1 MKIEKMT
8 FILDTYFRDNKY
20 FITKHHLDSFNTF
33 VEVTIC
39 KVIASM
45 NPFVIPKYDNA
56 SGRLKHEIKV
66 TIDDPTFTPNG
77 MLPNECR
84 IKNKSYLAEGK
95 ANIKIEITDHIQ
107 GKVYPVVILKDV
119 FLFHLPIMLHSNVCY
134 LNKKSQE
141 ELREMGECIYD
152 QGGYFV
158 IDGKEKVIVAQE
170 RNINN
175 KIFVEEARDVEKY
188 KYQAFMRCT
197 SETDSVFPKTLWL
210 YVTIKD
216 CIHVKVPHINTSIP
230 VFILF
235 RALGI
240 ESDKLIL
247 EYLNIE
253 KDQYDLLRPSI
264 IEAGKAGVFGQK
276 AALNYLKAFTDFGT
290 VENVMYIFFQDFF
303 PNVDGDL
310 LDKARMLG
318 HTVKE
323 ILLVSSGSKQVSDRD
338 NYISKRVGTSGF
350 LMGDIFKDFYNNF
363 RVETMKKIDN
373 KYEFSTNLGSGLG
386 NMINENNKKEIFNAS
401 ELFVNGL
408 VKSLKG
414 NWGMSGD
421 ASKQGI
427 VQDINRISYMSFISH
442 LRRVNAPMDTSIK
455 IRGPHQLETSQYGMM
470 CPCESPDGA
479 SIGLLKNMAIL
490 CHISSG
496 VSHEVILKAL
506 EAARFKMTPFAKID
520 NELMRSPVAI
530 RLLINNNW
538 IGMVYDPLAIVK
550 YIRLLRRN
558 GFINVLISV
567 SWNILERY
575 INILTESGRCC
586 RPLLIVGK
594 TVPSTGRVS
603 WNELVVG
610 PSGPEDLHHNKFINP
625 FDGGD
630 REGASFEAVMKRLE
644 EGGGCIEYIDVEET
658 NTLLIAM
665 DKDSVRKE
673 TTHIELHP
681 STIFSVY
688 SSTIPLPNHNQAPRN
703 IFSGAQG
710 KQAIGVYATNFNN
723 RIDTMCYLLHYPQRS
738 LVATKY
744 ADYIHSNKLPN
755 GENLIVAIMTYTGYN
770 QEDSIIVNEASIA
783 RGMFNITYFKSYL
796 SEETKDKNV
805 HITFENPNALK
816 LSKDV
821 SLTRF
826 ADYSKIDENGMPI
839 LESYIEED
847 DCIVGKCM
855 KNITVT
861 AEGNPNQDIF
871 VKKSESVS
879 YSSKCEIADK
889 TTMGFVDKVLV
900 TENAAGEKK
909 AKIRLRKV
917 RIPELGDKMA
927 CYSSDTEVLTMGGW
941 KLWPDLTMDDF
952 VATLDIRNKLVYSKP
967 TDIFSYDFN
976 GELYH
981 ICNSFVDLLV
991 TGNHRMWVAPEGE
1004 GEGDETDFGFVLAS
1018 DMRNENKY
1026 MFNKRVV
1033 GFDQAQLLSR
1043 MGRINKEWLILLG
1056 DIFRNGILDEARA
1069 TITLGDNVYTRE
1081 NLGIFEF
1088 ALEMLTGSFPEFIW
1102 YLSPDLALVLFNA
1115 IFGKDVILHQCE
1127 CNINELQKLAL
1138 HAGQSVTVRGAT
1150 ISKDLDPY
1158 VKYTHQVIKRPVKG
1172 GKVYCCEVPSGIVFV
1187 RRNGKAV
1194 FCGNS
1199 RHGQKGVIGAVL
1211 PSEMMP
1217 FTKDGLV
1224 PDIIVNPHAFPT
1236 RMTIGHLI
1244 ECILAKAGAASGF
1257 YPDGTSFENQDYLSM
1272 SESLEAKGF
1281 NKSGDELM
1289 YNGVTGEQMNC
1300 EIFIGPTYYYRLK
1313 HMVSDKINSRHSGA
1327 KVSMTQQPTKG
1338 RNNGGGLRIGEMET
1352 NVLISYGFSAFTK
1365 ESMMERSDSYNV
1377 AISKQSG
1384 LIIPTNEKKKIMPIE
1399 GVSRVAIP
1407 FACKQLVHELETMSI
1422 GTSFKT
1428 NTNEEYENDHDMH
1441 DLDGDDLESFE

>member
-1 MKIEKMT
+1 MT
-8 FILDTYFRDNKY
+8 SILDTYFKDNKY
-20 FITKHHLDSFNTF
+20 FITKHHLDSFNAF
-33 VEVTIC
+33 VEVTIG

-45 NPFVIPKYDNA
+45 NPFVIPKYD
-56 SGRLKHEIKV
+56 STGRLKHEIKV
-66 TIDDPTFTPNG
+66 IIEEPKFTPDG

-107 GKVYPVVILKDV
+107 NKVYPIVILKEV
-119 FLFHLPIMLHSNVCY
+119 FLFYLPIMLHSNVCY
-134 LNKKSQE
+134 LNNKNQE
-141 ELREMGECIYD
+141 DLREMGECIYD
-152 QGGYFV
+152 QGGYFI

-175 KIFVEEARDVEKY
+175 KLFVEEARDVEKY

-210 YVTIKD
+210 YVTLKN

-240 ESDKLIL
+240 ENDKHIL
-247 EYLNIE
+247 EYLNIQE
-253 KDQYDLLRPSI
+253 DQYELLRPSI

-276 AALNYLKAFTDFGT
+276 VALNYLKTFTDFGT
-290 VENVMYIFFQDFF
+290 IENVMYIFFQDFF

-310 LDKARMLG
+310 LNKARMLG

-323 ILLVSSGSKQVSDRD
+323 ILLVSSGFKQVSDRD
-338 NYISKRVGTSGF
+338 NYISKRVGTSGY

-401 ELFVNGL
+401 ELFINGL

-421 ASKQGI
+421 SSKQGI

-455 IRGPHQLETSQYGMM
+455 IRQPHQLETSQYGMM

-496 VSHEVILKAL
+496 VSYNVVLKAL
-506 EAARFKMTPFAKID
+506 ETAQFKMTLFPEID
-520 NELMRSPVAI
+520 NDLMKSPDAI

-538 IGMVYDPLAIVK
+538 IAMVYDPLTIVK

-558 GFINVLISV
+558 GLINVFISI

-594 TVPSTGRVS
+594 NVPVSAS
-603 WNELVVG
+603 WNELLIGDTVQ
-610 PSGPEDLHHNKFINP
+610 SDLDHKTFIDPFEKFGSKDLSTILKK
-625 FDGGD
+625 
-630 REGASFEAVMKRLE
+630 ME
-644 EGGGCIEYIDVEET
+644 EKGGCIEYIDVEET
-658 NTLLIAM
+658 NTILIAM
-665 DKDSVRKE
+665 DTNSVQKE

-688 SSTIPLPNHNQAPRN
+688 TATIPLPNHNQAPRN

-744 ADYIHSNKLPN
+744 ADFIHSNKLPN

-770 QEDSIIVNEASIA
+770 QEDSIIVNEASIQ

-821 SLTRF
+821 TLTRF

-855 KNITVT
+855 KNITIT
-861 AEGNPNQDIF
+861 SEGNPNQDIF

-889 TTMGFVDKVLV
+889 TTSGFVDRVFV
-900 TENAAGEKK
+900 TENSAGEKK

-917 RIPELGDKMA
+917 RVPELGDKMA
-927 CYSSDTEVLTMGGW
+927 CYSSDTEVLTASGW
-941 KLWPDLTMDDF
+941 KFWPDLTKNDS
-952 VATLDIRNKLVYSKP
+952 VATLIQGDKLAYSKP
-967 TDIFSYDFN
+967 TEIFSYDFT
-976 GELYH
+976 GELNH
-981 ICNSFVDLLV
+981 ICNSFIDLLV
-991 TGNHRMWVAPEGE
+991 TDNHNMWVANK
-1004 GEGDETDFGFVLAS
+1004 DELFKFVKAS
-1018 DMRNENKY
+1018 DLENDMY
-1026 MFNKRVV
+1026 LFNKRVKGYSSNIV
-1033 GFDQAQLLSR
+1033 KN
-1043 MGRINKEWLILLG
+1043 INLEWLALLG
-1056 DIFRNGILDEARA
+1056 KIFRYGTLDETKA
-1069 TITLGDNVYTRE
+1069 IIKLNNTLLTKDNLPVFDY
-1081 NLGIFEF
+1081 
-1088 ALEMLTGSFPEFIW
+1088 ALEILTGSFPDFIW
-1102 YLSPDLALVLFNA
+1102 HLSENHALILFNS
-1115 IFGKDVILHQCE
+1115 IFGSDVILHNCE
-1127 CNINELQKLAL
+1127 CKIKELQRLAL
-1138 HAGQSVTVRGAT
+1138 HAGQSVTVRGNT
-1150 ISKDLDPY
+1150 VSKDFDNF
-1158 VKYTHQVIKRPVKG
+1158 VTYTHCRNSTKKFIKDE
-1172 GKVYCCEVPSGIVFV
+1172 KVYCCTVPSGIVYV

-1224 PDIIVNPHAFPT
+1224 PDIIINPHAFPT

-1244 ECILAKAGAASGF
+1244 ECILAKAGTASGF
-1257 YPDGTSFENQDYLSM
+1257 YPDGTSFENQDFETM
-1272 SESLEAKGF
+1272 SASLEKKGF
-1281 NKSGDELM
+1281 NKSGDEMM
-1289 YNGVTGEQMNC
+1289 YNGVTGEQINC

-1365 ESMMERSDSYNV
+1365 ESMMERSDKYNV

-1384 LIIPTNEKKKIMPIE
+1384 LIIPANERKKIMPE
-1399 GVSRVAIP
+1399 GFDRVAIP
-1407 FACKQLVHELETMSI
+1407 FACKQLIHELETMAI
-1422 GTSFKT
+1422 GTSIKT
-1428 NTNEEYENDHDMH
+1428 NTNEEYENEHDMY
-1441 DLDGDDLESFE
+1441 DLEDDDEL